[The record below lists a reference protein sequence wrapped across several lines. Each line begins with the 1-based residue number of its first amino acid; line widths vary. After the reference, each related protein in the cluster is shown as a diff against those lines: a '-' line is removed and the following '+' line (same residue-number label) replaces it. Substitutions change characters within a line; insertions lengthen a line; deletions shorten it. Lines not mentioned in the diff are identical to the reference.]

1 MLYSLVIDVA
11 RNEPYAIVFSDG
23 KNEKVYGINKH
34 SKKWAASVN
43 LEKTKTV
50 APHGMTIT
58 EKKTADLEVVNK
70 FLEAFGI
77 DEEKSIVGSSNRRL
91 ERRAKSLS
99 TSQDIEVKYPGEFI
113 FGVARNILRR
123 KRRRRRR
130 FKSETM
136 VYPVLAVKQK
146 RLFQG
151 LYLDSL
157 IMEQNNGK

>member
-23 KNEKVYGINKH
+23 KSEKVYGINKH
-34 SKKWAASVN
+34 SKKWAASAN
-43 LEKTKTV
+43 LSATKTA
-50 APHGMTIT
+50 APFGMMIT
-58 EKKTADLEVVNK
+58 EKKSADPEVLNK

-77 DEEKSIVGSSNRRL
+77 DNENSIVGSSNRRL
-91 ERRAKSLS
+91 ERRAKSLLEKE
-99 TSQDIEVKYPGEFI
+99 IEVKYPGEFI
-113 FGVARNILRR
+113 FGVVRNRLRR
-123 KRRRRRR
+123 KRRRRRG

-157 IMEQNNGK
+157 IMEQTNGK

>member
-1 MLYSLVIDVA
+1 MLYSLVVDVA

-43 LEKTKTV
+43 LVNKKTI

-58 EKKTADLEVVNK
+58 EKKSANPEILNQ
-70 FLEAFGI
+70 FLDAFGI
-77 DEEKSIVGSSNRRL
+77 REESIIGSSDRRL
-91 ERRAKSLS
+91 QRRAKSLS
-99 TSQDIEVKYPGEFI
+99 NNENIEVKYPGEFI
-113 FGVARNILRR
+113 FGVVRNTL
-123 KRRRRRR
+123 RRRRRR
-130 FKSETM
+130 RRGFKSETM
-136 VYPVLAVKQK
+136 VYPILAVKQK

-151 LYLDSL
+151 LYLDTL

>member
-1 MLYSLVIDVA
+1 MHYSLVIDVA

-23 KNEKVYGINKH
+23 KSEKVYGINKH
-34 SKKWAASVN
+34 SKKWAASTNLVN
-43 LEKTKTV
+43 TKTV
-50 APHGMTIT
+50 APYGMTIT
-58 EKKTADLEVVNK
+58 EKKTADSEVLNK
-70 FLEAFGI
+70 FLEAFEI
-77 DEEKSIVGSSNRRL
+77 DGEQAIVGRSNRRL

-99 TSQDIEVKYPGEFI
+99 ANQAIEVKYPSEFI
-113 FGVARNILRR
+113 FGVVRNRLRK
-123 KRRRRRR
+123 KRRRRRG

-157 IMEQNNGK
+157 IMEQHNGK

>member
-1 MLYSLVIDVA
+1 MFYSLVIDIA

-43 LEKTKTV
+43 LENTKTV
-50 APHGMTIT
+50 APFGMTIT
-58 EKKTADLEVVNK
+58 EKKSADSEVINK
-70 FLEAFGI
+70 FLDAFDLGN
-77 DEEKSIVGSSNRRL
+77 EESIVGKSNRRL
-91 ERRAKSLS
+91 ERRVKTLS
-99 TSQDIEVKYPGEFI
+99 SIDDIEVKYPGEFI
-113 FGVARNILRR
+113 FGVVKNTLRK
-123 KRRRRRR
+123 KRRRRRG

-151 LYLDSL
+151 LYLDTM
-157 IMEQNNGK
+157 IMEGNHAE

>member
-23 KNEKVYGINKH
+23 KSEKVYGINKH

-43 LEKTKTV
+43 LSATKT
-50 APHGMTIT
+50 ATPFGMMIT
-58 EKKTADLEVVNK
+58 EKKSADPEVLNK

-77 DEEKSIVGSSNRRL
+77 DNENSIVGSSNRRL
-91 ERRAKSLS
+91 ERRAKSLLENE
-99 TSQDIEVKYPGEFI
+99 IEVKYPGEFI
-113 FGVARNILRR
+113 FGVVRNRLRR
-123 KRRRRRR
+123 KRRRRRG

-157 IMEQNNGK
+157 IMEQTNGK